1 MNVLKLEFAKKV
13 QKRLT
18 KHHIG
23 GNMCISSRRGEMY
36 MILQFSCSNHKSIRN
51 KVTFSTIAGSDNTFE
66 ETLKPFSNVRVMRSA
81 VIYGAN
87 GSGKS
92 NFISALEFMRN
103 LVSESIKHQP
113 GQGIFQAPHK
123 LNSNNVPSEYDIQFV
138 KNDIRYAYGFTIVK
152 NAVQNEYL
160 YYFPKGRQVKIFER
174 EAMEIKPGDKYKN
187 AFEVSF
193 GVLKENRLFLSCAA
207 NYTNIKEIEEAFL
220 FFQDDIVVY
229 NPHANNWTEYSIQ
242 LMQQN
247 TEIKNV
253 FVEILQALGTG
264 VKDIRVKLEKTRLTA
279 KDLPQEMPEA
289 LKMLMTS
296 QEANMIEA
304 KLIYDEFETD
314 LMVEES
320 TGIKRLFEVICP
332 IIDIINNGKILV
344 CDEIETSLH
353 ESIVYQIVKLF
364 NQAGKDRFAQLI
376 FSTHDT
382 SLLDSSLFRR
392 DQIWFT
398 QLDKQRATDLYSL
411 VEIKNV
417 RKTDNL
423 EKGYISGKYGAIP
436 VLNRNFSFDDA
447 LNKQ

>member
-1 MNVLKLEFAKKV
+1 MD
-13 QKRLT
+13 
-18 KHHIG
+18 
-23 GNMCISSRRGEMY
+23 ISNGRGVSHML
-36 MILQFSCSNHKSIRN
+36 LQFSCSNHKSIKD
-51 KVTFSTIAGSDNTFE
+51 KVTFSTVASSDNTFE
-66 ETLKPFSNVRVMRSA
+66 ENLRPFSNVRVLRSA

-103 LVSESIKHQP
+103 LVSESINHQP
-113 GQGIFQAPHK
+113 GQGVFQAPHK
-123 LNSNNVPSEYDIQFV
+123 LSVKQVPSEYDIQFV
-138 KNDIRYAYGFTIVK
+138 KNDVRYAYGFSIV
-152 NAVQNEYL
+152 NNLVQSEYL
-160 YYFPKGRQVKIFER
+160 YFFPKGRQVKIFER
-174 EAMEIKPGDKYKN
+174 ENMEIKPGDKYKN
-187 AFEVSF
+187 SF
-193 GVLKENRLFLSCAA
+193 DISLGVLKENRLFLSCAA
-207 NYTNIKEIEEAFL
+207 NYTNIKEIEDAFL
-220 FFQDDIVVY
+220 FFREGIVVY
-229 NPHANNWTEYSIQ
+229 NPNANNWTEYSIQ

-247 TEIKNV
+247 VEIKNI
-253 FVEILQALGTG
+253 FVKILQALGTD
-264 VKDIRVKLEKTRLTA
+264 VKDVKVKLEKTKLTA
-279 KDLPQEMPEA
+279 KDLPQDMPEP
-289 LKMLMTS
+289 LKMLITS
-296 QEANMIEA
+296 QETNMIEA
-304 KLIYDEFETD
+304 KMVYDEFETD

-320 TGIKRLFEVICP
+320 TGIKKLFEVICP
-332 IIDIINNGKILV
+332 IIDIINKGKILV

-364 NQAGKDRFAQLI
+364 NEAQKDLFAQLI

-417 RKTDNL
+417 RKTENL

-436 VLNRNFSFDDA
+436 VLNRKFSFDDA

>member
-1 MNVLKLEFAKKV
+1 
-13 QKRLT
+13 
-18 KHHIG
+18 
-23 GNMCISSRRGEMY
+23 MCISNSRGVSHMV
-36 MILQFSCSNHKSIRN
+36 LQFSCSNHKSI
-51 KVTFSTIAGSDNTFE
+51 KKKITFSAIAGSDNTFE
-66 ETLKPFSNVRVMRSA
+66 ETLKSFSNVRVMRSA

-92 NFISALEFMRN
+92 NFIGALEFMRN

-123 LNSNNVPSEYDIQFV
+123 LNSDSVPSEYDIQFV
-138 KNDIRYAYGFTIVK
+138 KNDIRYAYGFSIVK

-187 AFEVSF
+187 AFDVSL
-193 GVLKENRLFLSCAA
+193 GVLKENRLFLSCTA
-207 NYTNIKEIEEAFL
+207 NYTNLKEIEEAFL
-220 FFQDDIVVY
+220 FFKDDIVVY

-247 TEIKNV
+247 KDIKNI

-264 VKDIRVKLEKTRLTA
+264 VKDIKVKLEKTRLTA

-289 LKMLMTS
+289 LKVLMTS

-320 TGIKRLFEVICP
+320 TGIKRLFEVVCP

-364 NQAGKDRFAQLI
+364 NRARKDQFAQLI

-417 RKTDNL
+417 RKTENL